1 MRKRT
6 SGDDRKAVPVYTA
19 DKRTEERFMTTKRI
33 IAMMLTLAMVLS
45 LAACS
50 GGSGSEEQSKDEAVT
65 EKQTETT
72 TRDGDKVLVLYFSA
86 DNTKDV
92 DAVSSATPMVGDTS
106 ATKWI
111 AEIIHDEMGG
121 DIEAIIPSVDYP
133 LEYDE
138 CADYAKKET
147 DSDARPAYEKLSV
160 DPASYDIIFIGYP
173 MWWYTIPMVLETFFD
188 DYDLSGKTIVP
199 FNTHAGSRDGGTYKV
214 IQEREPGATVLE
226 GIAISGSSAG
236 SDDAKTEILDWLDGL
251 GLK

>member
-1 MRKRT
+1 MIGK
-6 SGDDRKAVPVYTA
+6 KV
-19 DKRTEERFMTTKRI
+19 
-33 IAMMLTLAMVLS
+33 LAAILS
-45 LAACS
+45 LVMVVSLTACS
-50 GGSGSEEQSKDEAVT
+50 GGAGSEDQSKDETVT
-65 EKQTETT
+65 EEQTEKTT
-72 TRDGDKVLVLYFSA
+72 AGDSGKVLVLYFSA
-86 DNTKDV
+86 ANTKDV
-92 DAVSSATPMVGDTS
+92 DAVSSATPMTGGVS
-106 ATKWI
+106 ATGWM
-111 AEIIHDEMGG
+111 AEVIHEAMGG